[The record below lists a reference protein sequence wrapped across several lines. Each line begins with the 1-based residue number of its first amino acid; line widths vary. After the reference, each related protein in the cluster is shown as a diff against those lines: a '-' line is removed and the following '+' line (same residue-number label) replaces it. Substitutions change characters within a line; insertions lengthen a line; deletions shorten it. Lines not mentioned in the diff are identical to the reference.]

1 MINTLEWN
9 VYREDTNRRCFIKYN
24 VFSHYHFVQDVASII
39 KTFERRE
46 KQELL
51 DLETFCNG
59 LSKAALI
66 KKAKAEKKARL
77 EFLEEEIKSYCRY
90 HFWGRC
96 ECEVLLCSWPN
107 AITLEEL
114 DRINA
119 EVKERKEKYPDLKQY
134 RATVNCDISDKIS
147 IYDQLEL
154 NWNQFFLYIREN
166 AKEIKKLANELKKLY
181 IKK

>member
-9 VYREDTNRRCFIKYN
+9 VYREDINRRDFIKYN
-24 VFSHYHFVQDVASII
+24 VFSHYHFVQDISTII
-39 KTFERRE
+39 KAFEKRE

-51 DLETFCNG
+51 NLEIFCNG
-59 LSKAALI
+59 LSKAALTR
-66 KKAKAEKKARL
+66 KANAEEKARL
-77 EFLEEEIKSYCRY
+77 EFLEEEIRGYCRY

-107 AITLEEL
+107 AISMEEL
-114 DRINA
+114 DRINS
-119 EVKERKEKYPDLKQY
+119 EVKEHKEKYPNLKHY
-134 RATVNCDISDKIS
+134 RVTVNCDVCDKIS

-166 AKEIKKLANELKKLY
+166 AKEIKKLANELKKKY
-181 IKK
+181 NN

>member
-9 VYREDTNRRCFIKYN
+9 VYREDINRRDFIKYN

-39 KTFERRE
+39 KTFEKRE

-66 KKAKAEKKARL
+66 KKANAEEKARL

-119 EVKERKEKYPDLKQY
+119 EVKERKEKYPDLRQY
-134 RATVNCDISDKIS
+134 RVTVNCDISDKIS

-154 NWNQFFLYIREN
+154 NWIHFFSYLKDN
-166 AKEIKKLANELKKLY
+166 MKKIKKLANELKNH